1 MNYRAR
7 DTTQSDFGMSYTAL
21 CQQVNEVSRVM
32 AESNMNA
39 SNSFSEIEAQLNQCC
54 CNLEQ
59 AKTTLNIGMQNI
71 GMRIEEQTVEHY
83 VPGFNSPFVTKQS
96 VMDIYEDEQK
106 SCTNCKWN
114 LCYPTYKWCGADLED
129 PIRSCIRSGR
139 KYWRKSKLLDDQ
151 DREQSVHNTVSDI
164 TYRTNQLRYERLK
177 AELNDVHI
185 NPVKPDKPKKKYTIY
200 DLYDLTFPDDPIKKH
215 FITVCNNIEKRYQE
229 KKKVLDQIEAPEV
242 EIYHVDPVQQ
252 QMVKTKISQEALQT
266 WVEFEKYV
274 FIAFAAVYM
283 FYVFAGIM
291 LAFPVSIE
299 NGTRFLVD
307 VTKICSS
314 LFLATSSVSL
324 AVAVFASRRKENDG
338 GDNND

>member
-1 MNYRAR
+1 MNYWAR
-7 DTTQSDFGMSYTAL
+7 DTTQSDFGIAYTAL
-21 CQQVNEVSRVM
+21 CQQANEVSRVM

-39 SNSFSEIEAQLNQCC
+39 SNSLSELESKIEQCY
-54 CNLEQ
+54 CNFAE
-59 AKTTLNIGMQNI
+59 AKVMADLR
-71 GMRIEEQTVEHY
+71 MRLEEQTVEHY
-83 VPGFNSPFVTKQS
+83 VPAFNSPFVTRQS
-96 VMDIYEDEQK
+96 VVNICEDEQK

-215 FITVCNNIEKRYQE
+215 FITVCNNIEKRYQQ
-229 KKKVLDQIEAPEV
+229 KKKVLDQIEVPEGRTYRV
-242 EIYHVDPVQQ
+242 EPIPTVTIDDDMMTTSQVFMLIGALAAIASILISIHV
-252 QMVKTKISQEALQT
+252 I
-266 WVEFEKYV
+266 
-274 FIAFAAVYM
+274 
-283 FYVFAGIM
+283 
-291 LAFPVSIE
+291 
-299 NGTRFLVD
+299 LV
-307 VTKICSS
+307 
-314 LFLATSSVSL
+314 
-324 AVAVFASRRKENDG
+324 
-338 GDNND
+338 

>member
-1 MNYRAR
+1 MKETDHRAR
-7 DTTQSDFGMSYTAL
+7 DTTQSDFWAHYGAL
-21 CQQVNEVSRVM
+21 CQQANKFDREM
-32 AESNMNA
+32 AQCNMRM
-39 SNSFSEIEAQLNQCC
+39 SNSLSEIEAQLNQCC

-59 AKTTLNIGMQNI
+59 AKTMANLGMQNI
-71 GMRIEEQTVEHY
+71 WMQVRNDELEKKINDLMLQNMQGKIYDSRSRKTV
-83 VPGFNSPFVTKQS
+83 
-96 VMDIYEDEQK
+96 
-106 SCTNCKWN
+106 
-114 LCYPTYKWCGADLED
+114 
-129 PIRSCIRSGR
+129 
-139 KYWRKSKLLDDQ
+139 
-151 DREQSVHNTVSDI
+151 
-164 TYRTNQLRYERLK
+164 
-177 AELNDVHI
+177 
-185 NPVKPDKPKKKYTIY
+185 PVEPKKYTIY

-215 FITVCNNIEKRYQE
+215 FITVCNNIEERYQE
-229 KKKVLDQIEAPEV
+229 RKEVLDQIEAPEV
-242 EIYHVDPVQQ
+242 EIYHVEPVQK
-252 QMVKTKISQEALQT
+252 QMDKPKISQEALQT